1 MLGSE
6 PPIIRELFPPQR
18 EVLDQGF
25 LSGREHWIIS
35 MPTGSG
41 KTLLGEWALLGAVE
55 RGFKG
60 VYLSPLKAIAEE
72 KRNNWQARYP
82 GIRFGI
88 YTGDALKG
96 GNRPTLPQPMSCF
109 APPNAST
116 LISGVGKE
124 PYRGLRTLTSA

>member
-6 PPIIRELFPPQR
+6 PPMISELFPPQR

-25 LSGREHWIIS
+25 LSASEHWIIS

-60 VYLSPLKAIAEE
+60 VYLSPLKAIA
-72 KRNNWQARYP
+72 Q
-82 GIRFGI
+82 
-88 YTGDALKG
+88 
-96 GNRPTLPQPMSCF
+96 
-109 APPNAST
+109 
-116 LISGVGKE
+116 GK
-124 PYRGLRTLTSA
+124 T